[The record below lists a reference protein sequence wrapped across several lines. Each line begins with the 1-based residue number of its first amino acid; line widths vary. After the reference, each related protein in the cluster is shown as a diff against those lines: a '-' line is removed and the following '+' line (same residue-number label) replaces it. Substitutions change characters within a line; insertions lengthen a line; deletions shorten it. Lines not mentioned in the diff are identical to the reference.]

1 MPVGFNLLVLMGHG
15 GFASLALIVFCA
27 CLLLTSRGADKTDD
41 PASHE
46 DGCIYRALM
55 EQSLAGV
62 FIVQDGVV
70 KYHNPAYARILGYA
84 PGELLGVDPVP
95 LVLEEFRGLVEER
108 IRKRLA
114 GEEPRAEYEIQMMRK
129 DGLVVDVLVQG
140 SSLEYEG
147 RTALCG
153 HILDITTRKRAEAA
167 LRHSEERFRN
177 ILEQAPVAIG
187 IGRHG
192 KFIYTNPAF
201 VKLFGW
207 NSVDELIGQ
216 PTSILVAPEY
226 LEEFIERSRLRDV
239 GASVERDYE
248 VVALRKDGSRLSL
261 RGAVSLMELPDG
273 PAAFGVYEDV
283 TLRKEAEAAM
293 VRHHEQLEELV
304 QQRTAELIDAR
315 NQSEAANKAK
325 SVFLANM
332 SHELRT
338 PLNAVLG
345 FSNLM
350 RNNAVTSE
358 DQRRTLDIIVRSGEH
373 LLNLINDVLD
383 VARIE
388 AGKIVLE
395 PTAFDMA
402 AMMRDVVDMMRIRT
416 EEKGLELKYDEEP
429 DAPRYVRA
437 DAGKIR
443 QVLINLINNAVKYTD
458 RGAVSI
464 RLSVQEAKMTS
475 GQPDASAPTAP
486 ERRMLVVA
494 VEDTGHGIA
503 SADQQSIFEPFV
515 QVGAISLRSGTGLGL
530 TISRQ
535 YLELMGG
542 SIEVE
547 STVGGGSCFR
557 ASIPVEVV
565 PPVDVAQVKEPR
577 GRVIGIERR
586 SHETAHPEYR
596 ILIVEDTPE
605 NSLLLRKMLE
615 EVGFQVH
622 EAPNGL
628 AGVEAFQEWHPDFIW
643 MDRFMP
649 VMDGLEAARR
659 IRHLPGGADVKI
671 VGLSA
676 SALADQRDETLA
688 AGMDDFVCKPYRPHE
703 IFDCL
708 ERHLGVVFMLE
719 KPRPVIA
726 ETQLQPIPVDALERL
741 PDDFLDDLAR
751 AILRLEGDRIAA
763 VIQRIVDVDEPLGTI
778 LSAYAGRLAYTPILH
793 ALRGRTASEQD

>member
-1 MPVGFNLLVLMGHG
+1 
-15 GFASLALIVFCA
+15 
-27 CLLLTSRGADKTDD
+27 
-41 PASHE
+41 
-46 DGCIYRALM
+46 M

-70 KYHNPAYARILGYA
+70 KYHNSAYARILGYA

-95 LVLEEFRGLVEER
+95 LVIEEHRPLVEER

-114 GEEPRAEYEIQMMRK
+114 GEETSAEYEIQMMRK
-129 DGLVVDVLVQG
+129 DGLIVDVLVQG

-147 RTALCG
+147 RMALCG
-153 HILDITTRKRAEAA
+153 NILDITKRKRAEAA

-187 IGRHG
+187 IGRQG

-207 NSVDELIGQ
+207 DSVDELIGQ

-226 LEEFIERSRLRDV
+226 LEEFSERSRLRDV
-239 GASVERDYE
+239 GAEVERDYE

-293 VRHHEQLEELV
+293 MLHHEQLEELV

-350 RNNAVTSE
+350 RNDAFTSE
-358 DQRRTLDIIVRSGEH
+358 DQRKTLNIIVRSGEH

-388 AGKIVLE
+388 SGKIVLE

-402 AMMRDVVDMMRIRT
+402 DMMQGVIDMMRIRT
-416 EEKGLELKYDEEP
+416 EEKGLQLKFDQAS
-429 DAPRYVRA
+429 DVPRFVRA

-443 QVLINLINNAVKYTD
+443 QVLINLINNATKYTD
-458 RGAVSI
+458 RGSVSI
-464 RLSVQEAKMTS
+464 RLSGEAVK
-475 GQPDASAPTAP
+475 ASPQK
-486 ERRMLVVA
+486 RMLLVE
-494 VEDTGHGIA
+494 VEDTGHGIDP
-503 SADQQSIFEPFV
+503 ADQQSIFEPFV
-515 QVGAISLRSGTGLGL
+515 QVGALALRSGSGLGL

-535 YLELMGG
+535 YLQLMGG
-542 SIEVE
+542 SIELE
-547 STVGGGSCFR
+547 STVGVGSCFR
-557 ASIPVEVV
+557 AYFPVEVV
-565 PPVDVAQVKEPR
+565 RNVDVARVKEPR
-577 GRVIGIERR
+577 GRVIGIEERR
-586 SHETAHPEYR
+586 ESRGSAYGHPEYR

-615 EVGFQVH
+615 EVGFAVH
-622 EAPNGL
+622 EAPNGV
-628 AGVEAFQEWHPDFIW
+628 AGIEAFQEWRPDFIW

-649 VMDGLEAARR
+649 EMDGLEAARR
-659 IRHLPGGADVKI
+659 IRQLPGGADVKI

-676 SALADQRDETLA
+676 SALGDQRDETLA
-688 AGMDDFVCKPYRPHE
+688 AGMDDFVSKPYRPNE

-708 ERHLGVVFMLE
+708 ERHLGVRYIVQE
-719 KPRPVIA
+719 TAPAVA
-726 ETQLQPIPVDALERL
+726 ETPLQPIPVDAMEML
-741 PDDFLDDLAR
+741 PDDLRDELA
-751 AILRLEGDRIAA
+751 AVILRLEADKIAD
-763 VIQRIVDVDEPLGTI
+763 VIQRIADVDEALGAI
-778 LSAYAGRLAYTPILH
+778 LSAYARRLTYTPILRV
-793 ALRGRTASEQD
+793 LQGRSRAV